1 MNGLYSLKQLL
12 LLLLLYAFQ
21 YNKITIKCL
30 FLLSWLASLATLHL
44 KHLPSLSNHLLHG
57 NLFILLFIEELV
69 N

>member
-30 FLLSWLASLATLHL
+30 FLLSWLASLATLHKAL
-44 KHLPSLSNHLLHG
+44 T
-57 NLFILLFIEELV
+57 FIVKPLV
-69 N
+69 AWKLIPFVVY